1 MLSKGFK
8 IISPKTFEIDVDTV
22 KSKIGNAIV
31 KVDYIAVCKA
41 DLRYYLGKRD
51 ERILGLKYPMRL
63 IHEATGTILKDN
75 TGKFKVGDKV
85 VLVPMAFHVSVLAI
99 QVRIWLSWIMKSIV
113 KNMYF

>member
-41 DLRYYLGKRD
+41 DLRYYLGKR
-51 ERILGLKYPMRL
+51 EEKI
-63 IHEATGTILKDN
+63 
-75 TGKFKVGDKV
+75 
-85 VLVPMAFHVSVLAI
+85 
-99 QVRIWLSWIMKSIV
+99 
-113 KNMYF
+113 

>member
-51 ERILGLKYPMRL
+51 ERILGLKYL
-63 IHEATGTILKDN
+63 
-75 TGKFKVGDKV
+75 
-85 VLVPMAFHVSVLAI
+85 
-99 QVRIWLSWIMKSIV
+99 
-113 KNMYF
+113 

>member
-41 DLRYYLGKRD
+41 DLRYYLGK
-51 ERILGLKYPMRL
+51 E
-63 IHEATGTILKDN
+63 
-75 TGKFKVGDKV
+75 
-85 VLVPMAFHVSVLAI
+85 
-99 QVRIWLSWIMKSIV
+99 MKE
-113 KNMYF
+113 Y